1 MAKRTYANWLGK
13 INVNA
18 ALKDLKNTKTVTDG
32 LRVVRNLM
40 TDVYAGVGNIGASDN
55 DEAAVVK
62 VLTAFKNKY
71 NIKSSTVNNI
81 INSWDSSSKSYV
93 NAGGLGLEKRVTND
107 YNKLA
112 SAVKKAV
119 QPSGQK
125 PTQPNTSTTGGKGAF
140 GGGGSMGGSR
150 PSTKTNTNTNTNNS
164 GTGSTG
170 YIPNINTD
178 IGTDIGT
185 NFNTTVQTPVER
197 PVYEGADAVAKA
209 HKIDYNLANILAD
222 YNQRTND
229 YYDAATAEYEADRN
243 RYVQSSNN
251 YANRIMDEYLDSY
264 ANATPTA
271 AGRGATAAS
280 ALMTDLNTQS
290 VNTANDLGMLQ
301 TVNNL
306 NEARK
311 AELIK
316 NKYLAEQYYNDL
328 GTYLSQV
335 STAQY
340 GADVNKYVK
349 AMDAYAQEYA
359 ADRALAES
367 EARAAST
374 KYAGLANA
382 SAYKASQAGS
392 TSAWDR
398 LYNYYLVRYNGNEK
412 MASNAVINNLG
423 NQKAGDNK

>member
-1 MAKRTYANWLGK
+1 MAKRTYANWFGK
-13 INVNA
+13 IDVNA
-18 ALKDLKNTKTVTDG
+18 ALKDLKNTKTVVDG
-32 LRVVRNLM
+32 LSVVRNLM

-71 NIKSSTVNNI
+71 NINSSTVNNI
-81 INSWDSSSKSYV
+81 INSWDSASKSYV
-93 NAGGLGLEKRVTND
+93 NAGGLNLEDRVTKD
-107 YNKLA
+107 YNNLA
-112 SAVKKAV
+112 AAVKQAV
-119 QPSGQK
+119 QPAEQK

-140 GGGGSMGGSR
+140 GGGGSAGSR
-150 PSTKTNTNTNTNNS
+150 PSTNTNTNTNNS
-164 GTGSTG
+164 GTGSTSSG
-170 YIPNINTD
+170 TNTNINPN
-178 IGTDIGT
+178 IGT
-185 NFNTTVQTPVER
+185 NPNPVITAPVEK
-197 PVYEGADAVAKA
+197 PVYEGADAVARA
-209 HKIDYNLANILAD
+209 NGIDYNLANILAD
-222 YNQRTND
+222 YNKRTND

-301 TVNNL
+301 TINNL
-306 NEARK
+306 NESRK
-311 AELIK
+311 AELVK

-367 EARAAST
+367 QARAAST
-374 KYAGLANA
+374 RYAGLANA
-382 SAYKASQAGS
+382 SAYKSSQTGS

-423 NQKAGDNK
+423 NQKAGDK

>member
-1 MAKRTYANWLGK
+1 MAKRTYANWFGK
-13 INVNA
+13 IDVNA
-18 ALKDLKNTKTVTDG
+18 ALKDLKNTKTVVDG
-32 LRVVRNLM
+32 LSVVRNLM

-62 VLTAFKNKY
+62 VLTAFKNQY
-71 NIKSSTVNNI
+71 NINSSAVNKI
-81 INSWDSSSKSYV
+81 INSWDSASKSYV
-93 NAGGLGLEKRVTND
+93 NAGGLNLEDRVTKD
-107 YNKLA
+107 YNNLA
-112 SAVKKAV
+112 AAVKQAV
-119 QPSGQK
+119 QPAGQK
-125 PTQPNTSTTGGKGAF
+125 PTQPNTNNTGGKGAF
-140 GGGGSMGGSR
+140 GGGGSAGSR
-150 PSTKTNTNTNTNNS
+150 PSTNTNTNNS

-170 YIPNINTD
+170 SGTNTNPN
-178 IGTDIGT
+178 IGT
-185 NFNTTVQTPVER
+185 NPNMGTNPNPVITTPIEK
-197 PVYEGADAVAKA
+197 PVYEGADAVARA
-209 HKIDYNLANILAD
+209 NGIDYNLANILAD

-229 YYDAATAEYEADRN
+229 YYDAATAEYNADRN
-243 RYVQSSNN
+243 RYVQASNN

-264 ANATPTA
+264 ANAAATA

-290 VNTANDLGMLQ
+290 VNTANDQGMLQ

-306 NEARK
+306 NESRK
-311 AELIK
+311 AELVK

-367 EARAAST
+367 AARAAST

-382 SAYKASQAGS
+382 SAYKSSQAGS

-423 NQKAGDNK
+423 NQKAGDK

>member
-1 MAKRTYANWLGK
+1 MAKRTYANWFGK
-13 INVNA
+13 IDVNA
-18 ALKDLKNTKTVTDG
+18 ALKDLKNTKTVIDG
-32 LRVVRNLM
+32 LSVVRNLM
-40 TDVYAGVGNIGASDN
+40 TEVYAGVGNIGASDN

-62 VLTAFKNKY
+62 VLTAFKNQY
-71 NIKSSTVNNI
+71 NINSSAVNKI
-81 INSWDSSSKSYV
+81 INSWDSASKSYV
-93 NAGGLGLEKRVTND
+93 NAGGLNLEDRVTKD
-107 YNKLA
+107 YNNLA
-112 SAVKKAV
+112 AAVKQAV
-119 QPSGQK
+119 QPAGQK
-125 PTQPNTSTTGGKGAF
+125 PTQPNTNTIGGKGAF
-140 GGGGSMGGSR
+140 GGGGSAGSR
-150 PSTKTNTNTNTNNS
+150 PSTNTNTNNS

-170 YIPNINTD
+170 SGTNTNPN
-178 IGTDIGT
+178 IGT
-185 NFNTTVQTPVER
+185 NPNSVITTPVEK
-197 PVYEGADAVAKA
+197 PVYEGADAVARA
-209 HKIDYNLANILAD
+209 NGIDYNLDNILAD

-229 YYDAATAEYEADRN
+229 YYDAATAEYNADRN
-243 RYVQSSNN
+243 RYVQASNN

-264 ANATPTA
+264 ANAAATA

-290 VNTANDLGMLQ
+290 VNTANDQGMLQ

-306 NEARK
+306 NESRK
-311 AELIK
+311 AELVK

-382 SAYKASQAGS
+382 SAYKSSRAGS

-423 NQKAGDNK
+423 NQKAGDK

>member
-1 MAKRTYANWLGK
+1 MAKRTYANWFGK
-13 INVNA
+13 IDVNA
-18 ALKDLKNTKTVTDG
+18 ALKDLKNTKTVVDG
-32 LRVVRNLM
+32 LSVVRNLM

-62 VLTAFKNKY
+62 VLTAFKNQY
-71 NIKSSTVNNI
+71 NINSSAVNKI
-81 INSWDSSSKSYV
+81 INSWDSASKSYV
-93 NAGGLGLEKRVTND
+93 NAGGLNLEDRVTKD
-107 YNKLA
+107 YNNLA
-112 SAVKKAV
+112 AAVKQAV
-119 QPSGQK
+119 QPAGQK
-125 PTQPNTSTTGGKGAF
+125 PTQPNTNTTGGNNAY
-140 GGGGSMGGSR
+140 GGGGSAGSR
-150 PSTKTNTNTNTNNS
+150 PSTNTNNS

-170 YIPNINTD
+170 SGTNTNPN
-178 IGTDIGT
+178 IGT
-185 NFNTTVQTPVER
+185 NPNPVITTPIEK
-197 PVYEGADAVAKA
+197 PVYEGADAVARA
-209 HKIDYNLANILAD
+209 NGIDYNLANILAD

-229 YYDAATAEYEADRN
+229 YYDAATAEYNADRN
-243 RYVQSSNN
+243 RYVQASNN

-264 ANATPTA
+264 ANAAATA

-290 VNTANDLGMLQ
+290 VNTANDQGMLQ

-306 NEARK
+306 NESRK
-311 AELIK
+311 AELVK
-316 NKYLAEQYYNDL
+316 NKYLAEKYYNDL

-374 KYAGLANA
+374 RYAGLANA
-382 SAYKASQAGS
+382 SAYKSSRAGS

-398 LYNYYLVRYNGNEK
+398 LYNYYLVRYNGNDK
-412 MASNAVINNLG
+412 MAANAVINNLG
-423 NQKAGDNK
+423 NQKAGGNK

>member
-1 MAKRTYANWLGK
+1 MAKRTYANWFGK
-13 INVNA
+13 IDVNA
-18 ALKDLKNTKTVTDG
+18 ALKDLKNTKTVVDG
-32 LRVVRNLM
+32 LSVVRNLM

-71 NIKSSTVNNI
+71 NINSSTVNNI
-81 INSWDSSSKSYV
+81 INSWDSASKSYV

-107 YNKLA
+107 YNNLA
-112 SAVKKAV
+112 AAVKKAV
-119 QPSGQK
+119 QPTGQK

-140 GGGGSMGGSR
+140 GGGGSAGGSR
-150 PSTKTNTNTNTNNS
+150 PSTNTNTNNS

-170 YIPNINTD
+170 SGTNTNPN
-178 IGTDIGT
+178 IGT
-185 NFNTTVQTPVER
+185 NPNPVITTPIEK
-197 PVYEGADAVAKA
+197 PVYEGADAVARA
-209 HKIDYNLANILAD
+209 NGIDYNLANILAD

-229 YYDAATAEYEADRN
+229 YYDAATAEYNADRN
-243 RYVQSSNN
+243 RYVQASNN

-264 ANATPTA
+264 ANAAATA

-290 VNTANDLGMLQ
+290 VNTANDQGMLQ

-306 NEARK
+306 NESRK
-311 AELIK
+311 AELVK

-367 EARAAST
+367 AARAAST

-382 SAYKASQAGS
+382 SAYKSSQAGS

-423 NQKAGDNK
+423 NQKAGGN

>member
-1 MAKRTYANWLGK
+1 MAKRTYANWFGK
-13 INVNA
+13 IDVNA
-18 ALKDLKNTKTVTDG
+18 ALKDLKNTKTVVDG
-32 LRVVRNLM
+32 LSVVRNLM

-71 NIKSSTVNNI
+71 NINSSTVNNI
-81 INSWDSSSKSYV
+81 INSWDSASKSYV
-93 NAGGLGLEKRVTND
+93 NAGGLNLEDRVTND
-107 YNKLA
+107 YNNLA
-112 SAVKKAV
+112 AAVKQVV
-119 QPSGQK
+119 QHAGQK
-125 PTQPNTSTTGGKGAF
+125 PTQPNTSTTGGKGSF
-140 GGGGSMGGSR
+140 GGGGSAGSR
-150 PSTKTNTNTNTNNS
+150 PSTNTNTNNS

-170 YIPNINTD
+170 SGTNTNPN
-178 IGTDIGT
+178 IGT
-185 NFNTTVQTPVER
+185 NPNPVITTPVEK
-197 PVYEGADAVAKA
+197 PVYEGADAVARA
-209 HKIDYNLANILAD
+209 NGIDYNLDNILAD

-229 YYDAATAEYEADRN
+229 YYDAATAEYNADRN
-243 RYVQSSNN
+243 RYVQASNN

-264 ANATPTA
+264 ANAAATA

-290 VNTANDLGMLQ
+290 VNTANDQGMLQ

-306 NEARK
+306 NESRK
-311 AELIK
+311 AELVK

-367 EARAAST
+367 AARAAST

-382 SAYKASQAGS
+382 SAYKSSQAGS

-423 NQKAGDNK
+423 NQKAGDK

>member
-1 MAKRTYANWLGK
+1 MAKRTYANWFGK
-13 INVNA
+13 IDVNA
-18 ALKDLKNTKTVTDG
+18 ALKDLKNTKTVVDG
-32 LRVVRNLM
+32 LSVVRNLM

-62 VLTAFKNKY
+62 VLTAFKNQY
-71 NIKSSTVNNI
+71 NINSSAVNKI
-81 INSWDSSSKSYV
+81 INSWDSASKSYV
-93 NAGGLGLEKRVTND
+93 NAGGLNLEDRVTKD
-107 YNKLA
+107 YNNLA
-112 SAVKKAV
+112 AAVKQAV
-119 QPSGQK
+119 QPAGQK
-125 PTQPNTSTTGGKGAF
+125 PTQPNTNTTGGKGAF
-140 GGGGSMGGSR
+140 GGGGSAGSR
-150 PSTKTNTNTNTNNS
+150 PSTNTNTNNS

-170 YIPNINTD
+170 SGTNTNPNIGINPN
-178 IGTDIGT
+178 IGT
-185 NFNTTVQTPVER
+185 NPNPVITTPIEK
-197 PVYEGADAVAKA
+197 PVYEGADAVARA
-209 HKIDYNLANILAD
+209 NGIDYNLANILAD

-264 ANATPTA
+264 ANAAATA

-290 VNTANDLGMLQ
+290 VNTANDQGMLQ

-306 NEARK
+306 NESRK
-311 AELIK
+311 AELVK

-382 SAYKASQAGS
+382 SAYKSSRAGS

-398 LYNYYLVRYNGNEK
+398 LYNYYLVRYNGNDK
-412 MASNAVINNLG
+412 MAANAVINNLG
-423 NQKAGDNK
+423 NQKAGDK

>member
-1 MAKRTYANWLGK
+1 MAKRTYANWFGK
-13 INVNA
+13 IDVNA
-18 ALKDLKNTKTVTDG
+18 ALKDLKNTKTVVDG
-32 LRVVRNLM
+32 LSVVRNLM

-71 NIKSSTVNNI
+71 NINSSAVNKI

-93 NAGGLGLEKRVTND
+93 NAGGLDLEKRVTND
-107 YNKLA
+107 YNNLA
-112 SAVKKAV
+112 AAVKQVV
-119 QPSGQK
+119 QPAGQK
-125 PTQPNTSTTGGKGAF
+125 PTQPNTSTTGGSNAQ
-140 GGGGSMGGSR
+140 GGGGSAGSR
-150 PSTKTNTNTNTNNS
+150 PSTSTNTNTNTNNS

-170 YIPNINTD
+170 SGTNTNTNINTN
-178 IGTDIGT
+178 IGPT
-185 NFNTTVQTPVER
+185 NTVTTTPVEK
-197 PVYEGADAVAKA
+197 PVYEGANAVAKA
-209 HKIDYNLANILAD
+209 HGIDYNLDNILAD
-222 YNQRTND
+222 YNKRTND
-229 YYDAATAEYEADRN
+229 YYDAATDEYNADRT
-243 RYVQSSNN
+243 RYVQASNN

-264 ANATPTA
+264 ANATATA

-301 TVNNL
+301 TINNL
-306 NEARK
+306 NESRK
-311 AELIK
+311 AELVK
-316 NKYLAEQYYNDL
+316 NKYLAEQYYNNL

-367 EARAAST
+367 QARAAST

-382 SAYKASQAGS
+382 SAYKSSQAGS

-423 NQKAGDNK
+423 NQKAGGNK

>member
-1 MAKRTYANWLGK
+1 MAKRTYANWFGK
-13 INVNA
+13 IDVNA
-18 ALKDLKNTKTVTDG
+18 ALKDLKNTKTVVDG
-32 LRVVRNLM
+32 LSVVRNLM

-71 NIKSSTVNNI
+71 NINSSTVNNI
-81 INSWDSSSKSYV
+81 INSWDSASKSYV
-93 NAGGLGLEKRVTND
+93 NAGGLNLEDRVTND
-107 YNKLA
+107 YNNLA
-112 SAVKKAV
+112 AAVKQVV
-119 QPSGQK
+119 QSAGQK

-140 GGGGSMGGSR
+140 GGGGSAGSR
-150 PSTKTNTNTNTNNS
+150 PSTNTNTNTNNS

-170 YIPNINTD
+170 SGTNTNPN
-178 IGTDIGT
+178 IGT
-185 NFNTTVQTPVER
+185 NPNPVITTPVEK
-197 PVYEGADAVAKA
+197 PVYEGADAVARA
-209 HKIDYNLANILAD
+209 NGIDYNLANILAD

-229 YYDAATAEYEADRN
+229 YYDAATAEYNADRN
-243 RYVQSSNN
+243 RYVQASNN

-264 ANATPTA
+264 ANAAATA

-290 VNTANDLGMLQ
+290 VNTANDQGMLQ

-306 NEARK
+306 NESRK
-311 AELIK
+311 AELVK

-367 EARAAST
+367 QARAAST

-382 SAYKASQAGS
+382 SAYKSSQANS

-423 NQKAGDNK
+423 NQKAGDK